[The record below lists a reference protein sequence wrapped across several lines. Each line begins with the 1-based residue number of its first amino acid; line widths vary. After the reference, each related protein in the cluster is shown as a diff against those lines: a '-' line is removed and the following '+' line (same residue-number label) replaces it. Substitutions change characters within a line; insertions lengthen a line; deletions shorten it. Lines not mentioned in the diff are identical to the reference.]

1 MHDQPAPLTP
11 PSTSAPAPLEEGY
24 ERGPLPR
31 RPRVLFMG
39 TPEFAVPALSAL
51 LEWGA
56 EVVGVVSQP
65 DRPKGRGKQVQRTP
79 VAARADEAGL
89 PVFQWARLSNE
100 SYAALSALAP
110 DLAVVIA
117 YGKLLPRRYLALPR
131 WGCVNLHASLL
142 PSYRGAAPIQWS
154 VIKGERAA
162 GVSVMRL
169 DEGMD
174 TGGVALT
181 RALEVGARETA
192 GALHDRLSLL
202 AAEALREALGAWV
215 DAPLTFTPQD
225 HARASHAP
233 MLAKEDGLLR
243 WERPAL
249 ELARLARGVHPWPGA
264 YTELPEGALKVH
276 ACEEMSEEELLR
288 AHPSAAPLP
297 PGAVVEAAGAGPLVR
312 CGEGAL
318 RLTSVQR
325 PSRGAVSGAD
335 FCRGYPLCVGAPLS
349 APAPLSAGASPTAPS
364 DR

>member
-1 MHDQPAPLTP
+1 MKDPHA
-11 PSTSAPAPLEEGY
+11 APAARPPLALPSLEEGY

-51 LEWGA
+51 IEWGA
-56 EVVGVVSQP
+56 EVVAVVSQP

-89 PVFQWARLSNE
+89 MVYQWPRLSNE
-100 SYAALSALAP
+100 SYEALRALAP

-117 YGKLLPRRYLALPR
+117 YGKILPRRYLALPR

-142 PSYRGAAPIQWS
+142 PAYRGAAPIQWS
-154 VIKGERAA
+154 VIKGEREA

-181 RALEVGARETA
+181 RALEVGEGETA
-192 GALHDRLSLL
+192 GELHDRLSSLS
-202 AAEALREALGAWV
+202 AEALKEALEAWAR
-215 DAPLTFTPQD
+215 APLTFTPQD
-225 HARASHAP
+225 HTLATHAP
-233 MLAKEDGLLR
+233 MLSKEDGLLR

-249 ELARLARGVHPWPGA
+249 ELYHLARGVHPWPGA
-264 YTELPEGALKVH
+264 YTELPEGSLKVH
-276 ACEEMSEEELLR
+276 ACEALS
-288 AHPSAAPLP
+288 
-297 PGAVVEAAGAGPLVR
+297 EAALALSHPHALSWAPGVVLEAGGAGPLVR
-312 CGEGAL
+312 CGDGAL

-325 PSRGAVSGAD
+325 PSRAAVSGGD
-335 FCRGYPLCVGAPLS
+335 FCRGYPLRVGELLS
-349 APAPLSAGASPTAPS
+349 ASPSSSS
-364 DR
+364 DQ